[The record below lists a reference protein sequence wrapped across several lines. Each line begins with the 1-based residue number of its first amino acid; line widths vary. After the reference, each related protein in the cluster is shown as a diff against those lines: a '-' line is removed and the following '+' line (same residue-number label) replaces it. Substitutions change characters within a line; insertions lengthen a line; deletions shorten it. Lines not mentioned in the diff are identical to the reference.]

1 MIVDKS
7 ERRTW
12 SVLRT
17 ADLESIER
25 ASGRHVWR
33 VSVADSGRE
42 PFLNRWFNDPVAAL
56 DFIARLESDARSAW
70 SPRAVRELE
79 AS

>member
-1 MIVDKS
+1 MQVAEH

-12 SVLRT
+12 NVVRT
-17 ADLESIER
+17 ADLETIER

-33 VSVADSGRE
+33 VSVADWGRE
-42 PFLNRWFNDPVAAL
+42 PFLNRWFNDPVAAQ
-56 DFIARLESDARSAW
+56 DFIARLESDARSA
-70 SPRAVRELE
+70 SSARAARELG